1 MAVGSQERYED
12 RLELLFKAGKVLEGI
27 FVEAEE
33 LLSQALAEAER
44 IDSRIND
51 AKGDVDS
58 AKQIEESEK
67 SVAIG
72 KLTNIPTS
80 GLARCTHNYAK
91 ALRMDDSRQQEAEVQ
106 RKEAK
111 RLRSQIAGGGG
122 GGDLD
127 DESDA
132 AFERLFKMDQ
142 R

>member
-1 MAVGSQERYED
+1 
-12 RLELLFKAGKVLEGI
+12 
-27 FVEAEE
+27 
-33 LLSQALAEAER
+33 
-44 IDSRIND
+44 
-51 AKGDVDS
+51 
-58 AKQIEESEK
+58 
-67 SVAIG
+67 
-72 KLTNIPTS
+72 
-80 GLARCTHNYAK
+80 
-91 ALRMDDSRQQEAEVQ
+91 MDDSRQQEAEVQ